1 MKKYTTYL
9 CLFLMGTVF
18 SSCDKYLDIQPVG
31 TVVPKTEADFR
42 ALMTSGYQSFPDHKS
57 YLNLRTDELQLD
69 ENSTDLTT
77 IKDIHLWND
86 QNPDATTLPYAWVAF
101 YKSIFYA
108 NHVISKA
115 EEEAGNTE
123 AVQQIRAEA
132 YLMRAY
138 AHFELLNSYAE
149 QYNAATA
156 ATDKGVPISTK
167 IDLEQKFP
175 ASTVEAVYKQI
186 EADMQAGNTLLN
198 VNDQPTA
205 VKYRFSKR
213 SYYAFEAR
221 LRLYKG
227 EWKLAMEA
235 AEKALAIKGDLVD
248 LNKSGSLLPNDFES
262 AEMIQAWEEVG
273 KSNVSTSTFISAK
286 LLGLYNQ
293 KDDLRFSRYF
303 GKQGSLNYVSLKGGN
318 IRYNVSFRN
327 AELYLIIAETAAR
340 LGDRPKATGA
350 LTTLLKNRLTPTY
363 FTTRSNEL
371 NAMSDADLLKE
382 IIAER
387 ARELALEGLR
397 WNDMKRTDRPEVIHT
412 FFGKEFHLIQNDP
425 RYVIRYPKEAIEKNP
440 DL

>member
-42 ALMTSGYQSFPDHKS
+42 ALMTSGYQSFPSQKS
-57 YLNLRTDELQLD
+57 YLNLRTDELALD
-69 ENSTDLTT
+69 ENSTDLAA
-77 IKDIHLWND
+77 IRDLHLWND
-86 QNPDATTLPYAWVAF
+86 QNPDATTLPYAWLSF
-101 YKSIFYA
+101 YKTIFYA

-115 EEEAGNTE
+115 EEAAGNTD

-138 AHFELLNSYAE
+138 SHFELLNSYAE
-149 QYNAATA
+149 QYNAGTA
-156 ATDKGVPISTK
+156 ATDKGVPISIT

-175 ASTVEAVYKQI
+175 AATVAAVYKQI
-186 EADMQAGNTLLN
+186 EADMQAGNALLN
-198 VNDQPTA
+198 VSDQPAA

-213 SYYAFEAR
+213 SYYAFESR

-227 EWKLAMEA
+227 EWKLAMDA
-235 AEKALAIKGDLVD
+235 AEKALAIKADLVD
-248 LNKSGSLLPNDFES
+248 LNKTGSVLPNDFES

-273 KSNVSTSTFISAK
+273 KSNVSTSTFISSK

-293 KDDLRFSRYF
+293 KDDLRFARYF
-303 GKQGSLNYVSLKGGN
+303 GKQGSRNYVSLKGGN

-340 LGDRPKATGA
+340 LGDRSKAIGA

-363 FTTRSNEL
+363 FATRSTEL
-371 NAMSDADLLKE
+371 NAMPDADLLKE
-382 IIAER
+382 IITER

-412 FFGKEFHLIQNDP
+412 FFGKEYRLIQNDP